1 MNRHRFDFW
10 ILAHRSFVAVCLA
23 CSLACWC
30 DLARSQ
36 VQQQGGVQQG
46 GQQGGQQAGGQ
57 QGVGNNGNQAGA
69 GGVVIDA
76 RGVLRVNAVLDAGLS
91 LPQRKAAGAA
101 LPAELQKRSKLR
113 KVALSRLEAEVAK
126 AAAGGRGIPEEMLQL
141 AGLTRVQYV
150 FIYPGEGSEPG

>member
-36 VQQQGGVQQG
+36 VQQQGGVQQGVQQG

-91 LPQRKAAGAA
+91 RSLDLRQRLPRPPQGA
-101 LPAELQKRSKLR
+101 
-113 KVALSRLEAEVAK
+113 EAFP
-126 AAAGGRGIPEEMLQL
+126 R
-141 AGLTRVQYV
+141 RCCN
-150 FIYPGEGSEPG
+150 